1 MDIVARIN
9 DPQCELLLLRACAG
23 IFKLYFA
30 MRTCSPWVFEMAQ
43 RSFDVAFHSALERI
57 ITASGSSFGDWLWR
71 LTTLLFAFGGLS
83 VYSLGDVLNYTFL
96 ASRLQSSNLQ
106 TKLLRHSSIVAF
118 GSTFDDALCVFNTKM
133 ETDILSNLSVPLF
146 SISKPC
152 SACSRVFAGGI
163 YGDHVVSCARIIGI
177 KHRHKVVRDTLVD
190 ICFRS
195 GISADKE
202 VDIGLG
208 GGRDKPLCPAYKLL
222 YSWDK
227 WVDVCV
233 DLTGS
238 SLLMQTRMV
247 DFMVGRA
254 VTDAAH
260 RKPVKYE
267 TKCLDIGYGFLSFSF
282 SSLWIIE
289 GCDGYTEADP
299 EVLLYDYSIWVSPL
313 FFSSFGKLEDDA
325 IILLKRIR
333 KFSMVQDIGAR
344 VVVHIFNRIS
354 FAIAKGVMA

>member
-1 MDIVARIN
+1 MDTVARIN
-9 DPQCELLLLRACAG
+9 DPQCDLLLLRACAG
-23 IFKLYFA
+23 ISKLYFA

-43 RSFDVAFHSALERI
+43 RSFDVAFRSALECI
-57 ITASGSSFGDWLWR
+57 ITTSRPGFGDWLWR
-71 LTTLLFAFGGLS
+71 LLTLLFAFGGLG
-83 VYSLGDVLNYTFL
+83 VYSIGDVLNYTFL

-106 TKLLRHSSIVAF
+106 TKLLRHSGIVAF

-133 ETDILSNLSVPLF
+133 ETDILSKLSEIVMSLWQYQMKDHSSNWLRAVFPCFLF
-146 SISKPC
+146 R
-152 SACSRVFAGGI
+152 SRAQLALGSLLGI
-163 YGDHVVSCARIIGI
+163 FMETMS
-177 KHRHKVVRDTLVD
+177 
-190 ICFRS
+190 S

-227 WVDVCV
+227 WFDVCV

-238 SLLMQTRMV
+238 SLLTQTGMV

-267 TKCLDIGYGFLSFSF
+267 TKCLDIGYDFLSFSF
-282 SSLWIIE
+282 SSL
-289 GCDGYTEADP
+289 
-299 EVLLYDYSIWVSPL
+299 
-313 FFSSFGKLEDDA
+313 
-325 IILLKRIR
+325 
-333 KFSMVQDIGAR
+333 
-344 VVVHIFNRIS
+344 
-354 FAIAKGVMA
+354 